1 MERRR
6 HVLTELLVSITLIS
20 YSVIDPE
27 RSSCLAKINMWGN
40 IRTWYLTCAVGSWK
54 IRFIKTYIV
63 VFRLCIHV

>member
-6 HVLTELLVSITLIS
+6 HVLTELLVLITLIS

-27 RSSCLAKINMWGN
+27 CSSYLAKINMWGN
-40 IRTWYLTCAVGSWK
+40 FHTWYLTCAVGSWK
-54 IRFIKTYIV
+54 IHFIKTYIV

>member
-27 RSSCLAKINMWGN
+27 CSSYLAKINMWGN
-40 IRTWYLTCAVGSWK
+40 FHTW
-54 IRFIKTYIV
+54 
-63 VFRLCIHV
+63 